1 MIHKV
6 KVQLGFMMFLQFFIW
21 GSWYA
26 TAGNYMREADL
37 AGLIYIAYLASPIGS
52 IVAPFI
58 LGMLADRFFP
68 VQKVMAILH
77 LLSGV
82 FIISAPLSLELFSSS
97 TVFITSLFLHML
109 CYMPTVGL
117 ATATAFHLLKDR
129 NTEFPPIR
137 MLGTVGWIA
146 AGILVSYALN
156 ADHTPIPMYVSGIA
170 SMVMG
175 VFCFS
180 LPNIPPPASDS
191 SFKFRDIIGIRLTGL
206 FNRQVV
212 IFLASILLT
221 SIPLA
226 TYYAYTP
233 LFLKAVEIPNPAF
246 RMTFGQMSEIVFLLL
261 MPWFMLRYGV
271 KRVILFGMIAWVI
284 RYTLFALGAPEG
296 ITWMIISGIL
306 LHGICYD
313 FVYIAGQIYLDQV
326 TSVKV
331 RARVQGLF
339 VLVSYGIGQGL
350 GTLIAGWIYNHTV
363 LKAIANPLEQW
374 HVFWVIPA
382 VLGSIITMGFLLGI
396 WKNKV

>member
-382 VLGSIITMGFLLGI
+382 LLGSIITMGFLFGI